1 MRRGVI
7 CCRYAGLM
15 TPSRFVEV
23 VSTATAQAFGL
34 YPRKGVIAPGSDAD
48 VILFDPV
55 ARHVISAR
63 THHSRIDTNIYQ
75 GKEIEGKV
83 RHPRWLPAIGPQ
95 QQIMQPC
102 ALDRPKMLLLPTVEV
117 DSTAPAQIQLLAEDI
132 AVGKSCLQ

>member
-7 CCRYAGLM
+7 CCRYAGFM

-23 VSTATAQAFGL
+23 VSTATAQAFGV

-48 VILFDPV
+48 VILFDPR

-75 GKEIEGKV
+75 GMEIEGKV
-83 RHPRWLPAIGPQ
+83 RHLQSSKARNNALCSPTHWSAQKSCCCQ
-95 QQIMQPC
+95 QQEWTRACSFSRVKRQC
-102 ALDRPKMLLLPTVEV
+102 T
-117 DSTAPAQIQLLAEDI
+117 
-132 AVGKSCLQ
+132 